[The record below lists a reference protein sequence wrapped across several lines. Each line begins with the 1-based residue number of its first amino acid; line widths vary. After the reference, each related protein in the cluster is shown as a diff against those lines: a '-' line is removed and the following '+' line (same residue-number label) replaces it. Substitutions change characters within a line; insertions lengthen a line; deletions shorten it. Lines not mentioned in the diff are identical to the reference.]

1 MSGESGYC
9 FTVQEVSS
17 PISVAIVNDYPVVV
31 EGVAQLLAHDRRL
44 SLVELDTMAD
54 PKRSVDLVLFDAFG
68 QRNAHDDLGR
78 LVRNGKYGRLVLY
91 AWNVEPFQVD
101 KAIEAGAHGY
111 VSKAVDA
118 QTLCDALVRVHGG
131 EQVIEPQQVPEEVT
145 TGDWPGRAE
154 GLSARES
161 EVVSLITQGV
171 TNEEIA
177 KTCYLSINSVKSYI
191 RSAYRKMGVE
201 RRSQAVL
208 WGVEHGMLPTRQRRE
223 V

>member
-1 MSGESGYC
+1 MLDIEYC
-9 FTVQEVSS
+9 SYVQEPSS

-44 SLVELDTMAD
+44 NLVELDAGMD
-54 PKRSVDLVLFDAFG
+54 PKQSVDVVLFDAFS
-68 QRNAHDDLGR
+68 QRQIDDDIARLLGNPKYRR
-78 LVRNGKYGRLVLY
+78 LVVYTWHTK
-91 AWNVEPFQVD
+91 AEQVSRAMD
-101 KAIEAGAHGY
+101 AGIHGY

-118 QTLCDALVRVHGG
+118 QTLCDAVVRVHGG
-131 EQVIEPQQVPEEVT
+131 EQVIEPKPVPEEVEA
-145 TGDWPGRAE
+145 GNWPGREE

-161 EVVSLITQGV
+161 EVVSMITQGV

-177 KTCYLSINSVKSYI
+177 KACYLSINSVKSYI

-208 WGVEHGMLPTRQRRE
+208 WGVEHGMLPVRQRRE

>member
-1 MSGESGYC
+1 M
-9 FTVQEVSS
+9 QEPSS

-31 EGVAQLLAHDRRL
+31 EGVAQLLARDRRL
-44 SLVELDTMAD
+44 NLVELDAGMD
-54 PKRSVDLVLFDAFG
+54 PKQSVDVVLFDAFS
-68 QRNAHDDLGR
+68 QRQIDDDIARLLGNPKYRR
-78 LVRNGKYGRLVLY
+78 LVVYTWHTK
-91 AWNVEPFQVD
+91 AEQVNRAMD
-101 KAIEAGAHGY
+101 AGIHGY

-118 QTLCDALVRVHGG
+118 QTLCDAVVRVHGG
-131 EQVIEPQQVPEEVT
+131 EQVIEPKPVPEEVEA
-145 TGDWPGRAE
+145 GNWPGREE

-161 EVVSLITQGV
+161 EVVSMITQGV

-177 KTCYLSINSVKSYI
+177 KACYLSINSVKSYI

-208 WGVEHGMLPTRQRRE
+208 WGVEHGMLPVRQRRE

>member
-1 MSGESGYC
+1 MNE
-9 FTVQEVSS
+9 TV
-17 PISVAIVNDYPVVV
+17 PGISVAIVNDYPVVV

-44 SLVELDTMAD
+44 NLVELDTLAD
-54 PKRSVDLVLFDAFG
+54 PVNSVDVLLFDAFS
-68 QRNAHDDLGR
+68 QRNIDDDIARLLHNPKYRR
-78 LVRNGKYGRLVLY
+78 LVVYTWHTK
-91 AWNVEPFQVD
+91 AEQVSRAMD
-101 KAIEAGAHGY
+101 AGIHGY

-118 QTLCDALVRVHGG
+118 QTLCDAVVRVHGG
-131 EQVIEPQQVPEEVT
+131 EQVIEPKPVPEEVEA
-145 TGDWPGRAE
+145 GNWPGREE

-161 EVVSLITQGV
+161 EVVSMITQGV

-177 KTCYLSINSVKSYI
+177 KACYLSINSVKSYI

-208 WGVEHGMLPTRQRRE
+208 WGVEHGMLPVRQRRE